1 MLGVPSEDTLPLL
14 WPAPTHEEVDAIV
27 RMTDPVVRN
36 LRITQAYHGLTVAL
50 SGLFGVK
57 NVSWCAHATWAS
69 KTAGGFIRKEEI
81 PDLLGHFLERADATT
96 RGFSNQQRF
105 QAQTLNLG
113 FSLPTIGLQTVLTRT
128 IERIADDIAHHIAR
142 GNLLVFEELAP
153 LYVEMLARF
162 GGGAPPGEDALKG
175 LLARLRPGP
184 VDKGGQDLLVRAFT
198 HYHQALHSREPK
210 ARAELI
216 FLANAL
222 VGFHEQARL
231 QEAIAAALNAPFR
244 DVFLQELSVSSGLR
258 VSPQGAPGQGP
269 GLELAGLAL
278 QEMSLRSL
286 FEPLARWLERL
297 WRELSTRAFMRLE
310 LPDVAL
316 KLGEDIPALTAERD
330 FPPELHTLTHPD
342 LVVLLARLDRTPN
355 DTQGSAARDWGNLD
369 DRMNYIVDLFRTRQQ
384 DRLLYDQPFTY
395 LQVELFRQGRVPHG
409 RL

>member
-1 MLGVPSEDTLPLL
+1 MRTS
-14 WPAPTHEEVDAIV
+14 
-27 RMTDPVVRN
+27 DPVVRN
-36 LRITQAYHGLTVAL
+36 LRITQAYHDLSVAL

-69 KTAGGFIRKEEI
+69 KTAGGFIRKEEV
-81 PDLLGHFLERADATT
+81 PELLGHFLERADATT
-96 RGFSNQQRF
+96 RGFSNQPRF
-105 QAQTLNLG
+105 QTQTLNLG
-113 FSLPTIGLQTVLTRT
+113 FSLPTVGLQTVLTRT

-142 GNLLVFEELAP
+142 GNVLVFAELGP

-162 GGGAPPGEDALKG
+162 GGGAPPEQDALNG

-184 VDKGGQDLLVRAFT
+184 VDQGGQELLIQAFT
-198 HYHQALHSREPK
+198 HYHQALHAQEPK

-231 QEAIAAALNAPFR
+231 QEAIVAALNAPFR
-244 DVFLQELSVSSGLR
+244 DVFLQELSVSLGLR
-258 VSPQGAPGQGP
+258 VSLRGASGQGP
-269 GLELAGLAL
+269 GLEVGVRA
-278 QEMSLRSL
+278 L
-286 FEPLARWLERL
+286 FEPLSRWFERL
-297 WRELSTRAFMRLE
+297 WRELSTRAFMRIE

-330 FPPELHTLTHPD
+330 FPPELNTLTHPG
-342 LVVLLARLDRTPN
+342 LMALLARLDRTPN
-355 DTQGSAARDWGNLD
+355 DTQGSAARDWGNLN

-395 LQVELFRQGRVPHG
+395 LQVESFRQGRVPHG